1 MNRFYVYAMCDK
13 HNNYRWVCRFN
24 DLHTALESCNRKRFR
39 GVDSFVSTRN
49 NIGLHAEPVEVT
61 ND

>member
-1 MNRFYVYAMCDK
+1 MCD
-13 HNNYRWVCRFN
+13 HFNDYRHVCRFT
-24 DLHTALESCNRKRFR
+24 DLHTALESCNRKRFK

-49 NIGLHAEPVEVT
+49 DIGIHKPVELT

>member
-1 MNRFYVYAMCDK
+1 MKNYYVYVMCD
-13 HNNYRWVCRFN
+13 HFNDYRHVCRFT
-24 DLHTALESCNRKRFR
+24 DLHTALESCNRKRFK

-49 NIGLHAEPVEVT
+49 DIGIHKPVELT